1 MKKKLFDRRDRA
13 LHAVAAVAS
22 FAMAAAVMLVV
33 LAAFDSVSREP
44 FLRDS
49 LQARA
54 AVARC
59 DAQGERAAR
68 QRCVRR
74 LVAAAKASDAGA
86 ARVAA
91 LEAGRR
97 ER

>member
-1 MKKKLFDRRDRA
+1 MKTHRYPKPPPRVRA
-13 LHAVAAVAS
+13 ALASVAFVA
-22 FAMAAAVMLVV
+22 AAAVVCAV
-33 LAAFDSVSREP
+33 AVAFDSVSREP

-49 LQARA
+49 PEARF

-59 DAQGERAAR
+59 DALGERAAR
-68 QRCVRR
+68 HRCVAR

-91 LEAGRR
+91 VESDRR
-97 ER
+97 RR